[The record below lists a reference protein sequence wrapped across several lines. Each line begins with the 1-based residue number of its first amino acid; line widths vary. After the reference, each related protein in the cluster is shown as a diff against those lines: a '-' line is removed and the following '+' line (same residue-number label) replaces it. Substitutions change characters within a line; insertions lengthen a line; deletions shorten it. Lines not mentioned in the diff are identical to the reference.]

1 MSRAKTITAEVLQ
14 FAPILTLA
22 STFVVSGEVDLGR
35 ASTLFV
41 VAAGEAVIITALVLA
56 LRRPLNPVLLG
67 THLWLLIGAIGFGIP
82 IDPLAELLGRTNA
95 VGLFAC
101 ALLVGALLTAL
112 SPTGYIGVPLPR
124 QTVLAVS
131 AVLLVLTL
139 LALIWSWF
147 FVDNIR
153 LGGGL
158 PFILLNVT
166 RRVMGRQL
174 QERARGSG

>member
-1 MSRAKTITAEVLQ
+1 MSRAKNIAVEVLQ

-35 ASTLFV
+35 AAALFV
-41 VAAGEAVIITALVLA
+41 VAAGEAIVITALVLT

-67 THLWLLIGAIGFGIP
+67 THLWLLLGAVGFGIP
-82 IDPLAELLGRTNA
+82 IEPLADVLGRTHA
-95 VGLFAC
+95 VGLFAS
-101 ALLVGALLTAL
+101 AVVVGAVLTAVA
-112 SPTGYIGVPLPR
+112 PTGYIGVEIPR
-124 QTVLAVS
+124 RTVLSAS
-131 AVLLVLTL
+131 AVLLGLTL
-139 LALIWSWF
+139 LAAVWSWF

-174 QERARGSG
+174 LKRSGR